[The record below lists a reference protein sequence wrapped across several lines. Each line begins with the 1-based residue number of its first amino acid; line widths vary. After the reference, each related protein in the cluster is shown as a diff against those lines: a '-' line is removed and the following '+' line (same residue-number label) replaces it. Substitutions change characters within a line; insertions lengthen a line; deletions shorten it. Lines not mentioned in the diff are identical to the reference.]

1 MDEYKSRG
9 YHIEGKHVEYWIF
22 ALEGSWKIKQHD
34 WKKDN

>member
-9 YHIEGKHVEYWIF
+9 YYIEGKYVEYWISV
-22 ALEGSWKIKQHD
+22 LGGSWKIKQHD